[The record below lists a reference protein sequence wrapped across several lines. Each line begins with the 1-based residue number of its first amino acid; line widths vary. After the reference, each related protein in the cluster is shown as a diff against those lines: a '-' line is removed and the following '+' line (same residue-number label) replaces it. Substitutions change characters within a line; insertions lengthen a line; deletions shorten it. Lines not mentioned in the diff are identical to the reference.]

1 MTIAEIISIESAR
14 QDAEQFNVVHF
25 IKEGNGFYRAH
36 DWSAWL
42 LKTCPLNDL
51 VANMGVTAKRQKDG
65 YIDAFVGFPAT
76 SLKKYLPDA
85 EQLGFAVIDDNHFT
99 VTVELPA
106 EIGEVSFDNLNRK
119 KEEWKQSLPLQDKKK
134 NREER
139 EVQEAVPRFMRMSDI
154 VGRLVSLPME
164 DISPKEA
171 YDILRDLRRQAIGL
185 Y

>member
-1 MTIAEIISIESAR
+1 MESAR
-14 QDAEQFNVVHF
+14 QEAGQFNVVHF
-25 IKEGNGFYRAH
+25 VKEGNGFYRAH

-42 LKTCPLNDL
+42 LKSFPPNDL
-51 VANMGVTAKRQKDG
+51 VANMGVTAKRRKDG

-76 SLKKYLPDA
+76 SLKKYIPDA
-85 EQLGFAVIDDNHFT
+85 EQAGFTVIDDNHFT

-106 EIGEVSFDNLNRK
+106 EIGEVTFDNLNTK
-119 KEEWKQSLPLQDKKK
+119 KEEWKQSLPLQDKK

-139 EVQEAVPRFMRMSDI
+139 EVQEHAPRFMRMSDI

-164 DISPKEA
+164 EISPKDA
-171 YDILRDLRRQAIGL
+171 YNILRDLRRQAIAL